1 MKEITKEQIDKVI
14 TNVANTKD
22 VSQILLNNIESYNNL
37 DNDNLK
43 PYSLYLATMST
54 AVQISTSIIKE
65 SLYELLTDD

>member
-22 VSQILLNNIESYNNL
+22 VSQILLDNIESYNNL